1 MNGPWSQSWMR
12 EICTSGLMSG
22 IWKRNGMTVTAP
34 DLDSTKSLEI
44 CERCRLWQ
52 RNSPATPEN
61 STAFWRGEFKNS
73 LFDFTY
79 FKTAS

>member
-34 DLDSTKSLEI
+34 DLDST
-44 CERCRLWQ
+44 RF
-52 RNSPATPEN
+52 EN
-61 STAFWRGEFKNS
+61 RIGHRGIFFIASDKNFS
-73 LFDFTY
+73 SFCSVLFRFLPLRRY
-79 FKTAS
+79 F